1 MCGITGILDFKKKI
15 KDPLLLI
22 NKLNE
27 LNKSRGPDDRGTWSN
42 NDKNIFFGHTRLSV
56 IDLTKNGKQP
66 FLSYDKKIS
75 LIFNGEIY
83 NFKDLKKI
91 LIQKNYIFASNTD
104 TEVILHSYIEWGIDF
119 IDKLRGMFSI
129 AIWDENLKKLF
140 LIRDQF
146 GIKPLYYSAD
156 SNFFCFSS
164 SIKSL
169 INSKLVSNKRS
180 SKSLTNYLL
189 WGNTKDPDTIYDKIK
204 SVEKGTYVVVDQNNN
219 FFIKRYSDLIENIQN
234 IEGYNFSNKDEAKS
248 YLKEII
254 HETVNYHLN
263 SDANLGLALSSGLD
277 SNLIL
282 DNIKPEFNEKIK
294 TLTVDFNIDGT
305 IKDEIEIAKKFSLE
319 KKIFHKV
326 VNLDQLNIK
335 QELKYFFNEMDT
347 PSNDGFNTYI
357 LSKLAKDNNVKVLLT
372 GIGADEIFMG
382 YPSFNRAKKYLNILK
397 LISKFN
403 YKKMPKKTIAYFVK
417 KFNFNPKNSEIFD
430 IKSLLDLFLLSRRLF
445 LDDEVKE
452 ILYEYQQDIDNNRL
466 PPLAVHQDFYKLET
480 NQQLMYL
487 EIEHYLCPKL
497 LKDSD
502 WASMA
507 NSVELRTPFVD
518 WEFFKKY
525 LKLFKSNVTVD
536 KKFIYETFKNSLPK
550 ELENRKKSGFGI
562 PHNYLLKEIGHKTYS
577 KNGLKDWSLVSLKNY
592 FN

>member
-104 TEVILHSYIEWGIDF
+104 TEVILHSYLEWGIDF

-403 YKKMPKKTIAYFVK
+403 YKKMPKKTVAYFVK

-466 PPLAVHQDFYKLET
+466 PPLTVHQDFYKLET

>member
-1 MCGITGILDFKKKI
+1 
-15 KDPLLLI
+15 
-22 NKLNE
+22 
-27 LNKSRGPDDRGTWSN
+27 
-42 NDKNIFFGHTRLSV
+42 
-56 IDLTKNGKQP
+56 
-66 FLSYDKKIS
+66 
-75 LIFNGEIY
+75 
-83 NFKDLKKI
+83 
-91 LIQKNYIFASNTD
+91 
-104 TEVILHSYIEWGIDF
+104 
-119 IDKLRGMFSI
+119 MFSI

-234 IEGYNFSNKDEAKS
+234 IEGYNFSDKDEAKS

-357 LSKLAKDNNVKVLLT
+357 LSKLAKNNNVKVLLT

-466 PPLAVHQDFYKLET
+466 PPLTVHQDFYKLET

>member
-234 IEGYNFSNKDEAKS
+234 IEGYNFSNKNEAKS

-254 HETVNYHLN
+254 YETVNYHLN

-403 YKKMPKKTIAYFVK
+403 YKKMPKKTVAYFVK

-466 PPLAVHQDFYKLET
+466 PPLTVHQDFYKLET

>member
-104 TEVILHSYIEWGIDF
+104 TEVILHSYLEWGIDF

-234 IEGYNFSNKDEAKS
+234 IEGYNFSDKDEAKS

-403 YKKMPKKTIAYFVK
+403 YKKMPKKTVAYFVK

-466 PPLAVHQDFYKLET
+466 PPLTVHQDFYKLET

>member
-104 TEVILHSYIEWGIDF
+104 TEVILHSYLEWGINF

-294 TLTVDFNIDGT
+294 TLTVDFNIDGS

-319 KKIFHKV
+319 KKIFDKV

-403 YKKMPKKTIAYFVK
+403 YKKMPKKTIAYFIK

-536 KKFIYETFKNSLPK
+536 KKFIYETFKKSLPK

-562 PHNYLLKEIGHKTYS
+562 PHNYLLKEMGHKTYS
-577 KNGLKDWSLVSLKNY
+577 KNGLKDWSLLSLKKY

>member
-104 TEVILHSYIEWGIDF
+104 TEVILHSYLEWGIDF

-234 IEGYNFSNKDEAKS
+234 IEGYNFSDKDEAKS
-248 YLKEII
+248 YLKEVI

-294 TLTVDFNIDGT
+294 TLTVDFNIDGS

-357 LSKLAKDNNVKVLLT
+357 LSKLAKNNNVKVLLT

-403 YKKMPKKTIAYFVK
+403 YKKMPKKTVAYFVK

-466 PPLAVHQDFYKLET
+466 PPLTVHQDFYKLET

-550 ELENRKKSGFGI
+550 ELKNRKKSGFGI

>member
-234 IEGYNFSNKDEAKS
+234 IEGYNFSNKNEAKS

-254 HETVNYHLN
+254 YETVNYHLN

-403 YKKMPKKTIAYFVK
+403 YKKMPKKTVAYFVK

-466 PPLAVHQDFYKLET
+466 PPLTVHQDFYKLET

-562 PHNYLLKEIGHKTYS
+562 PHNYLLNEIGHKTYS

>member
-104 TEVILHSYIEWGIDF
+104 TEVILHSYLEWGIDF

-234 IEGYNFSNKDEAKS
+234 IEGYNFSNKGEAKS

-403 YKKMPKKTIAYFVK
+403 YKKMPKKTVAYFVK

-466 PPLAVHQDFYKLET
+466 PPLTVHQDFYKLET

>member
-234 IEGYNFSNKDEAKS
+234 IEGYNFSNKNEAKS

-254 HETVNYHLN
+254 YETVNYHLN

-403 YKKMPKKTIAYFVK
+403 YKKMPKKTVAYFVK

-466 PPLAVHQDFYKLET
+466 PPLTVHQDFYKLET

-577 KNGLKDWSLVSLKNY
+577 KNGLKDWSLVCLKNY

>member
-104 TEVILHSYIEWGIDF
+104 TEVILHSYLEWGIDF

-305 IKDEIEIAKKFSLE
+305 IKDEIEIAKKFSSE
-319 KKIFHKV
+319 KKILHKV
-326 VNLDQLNIK
+326 VNLDQLNLQ

-357 LSKLAKDNNVKVLLT
+357 LSKLAKNNNVKVLLT

-403 YKKMPKKTIAYFVK
+403 YKKMPKKTVAYFVK

-466 PPLAVHQDFYKLET
+466 PPLTVHQDFYKLDT

-536 KKFIYETFKNSLPK
+536 KKFIYETFKKSLPK

-562 PHNYLLKEIGHKTYS
+562 PHNYLLKEMGHKTYS

>member
-104 TEVILHSYIEWGIDF
+104 TEVILHSYLEWGIDF

-234 IEGYNFSNKDEAKS
+234 IEGYNFSDKDEAKS

-466 PPLAVHQDFYKLET
+466 PPLTVHQDFYKLET

>member
-104 TEVILHSYIEWGIDF
+104 TEVILHSYLEWGIDF

-234 IEGYNFSNKDEAKS
+234 IEGYNFSDKDEAKS

-466 PPLAVHQDFYKLET
+466 PPLVVHQDFYKLET

>member
-104 TEVILHSYIEWGIDF
+104 TEVILHSYLEWGIDF

-140 LIRDQF
+140 LIKDQF

-282 DNIKPEFNEKIK
+282 DNINPEFNEKIK

-403 YKKMPKKTIAYFVK
+403 YKKMPKKTISYFVK

-466 PPLAVHQDFYKLET
+466 PPLTVHQDFYKLDT

-536 KKFIYETFKNSLPK
+536 KKFIYETFKKSLPK

-562 PHNYLLKEIGHKTYS
+562 PHNYLLKEMGHKTYS

>member
-234 IEGYNFSNKDEAKS
+234 IEGYNFSDKDEAKS

-403 YKKMPKKTIAYFVK
+403 YKKMPKKTVAYFVK

-466 PPLAVHQDFYKLET
+466 PPLTVHQDFYKLET

-577 KNGLKDWSLVSLKNY
+577 KNGLKDWSLVCLKNY

>member
-254 HETVNYHLN
+254 YETVNYHLN

-403 YKKMPKKTIAYFVK
+403 YKKMPKKTVAYFVK

-466 PPLAVHQDFYKLET
+466 PPLTVHQDFYKLET

-562 PHNYLLKEIGHKTYS
+562 PHNYLLKEMGHKTYS